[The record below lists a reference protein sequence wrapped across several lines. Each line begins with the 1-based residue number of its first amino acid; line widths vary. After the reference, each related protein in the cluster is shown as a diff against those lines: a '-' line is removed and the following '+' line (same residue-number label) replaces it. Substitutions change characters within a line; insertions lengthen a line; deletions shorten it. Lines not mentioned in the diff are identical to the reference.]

1 MWTSP
6 YEVVDFFS
14 PKKCLLMEVWGG
26 KGGGGG
32 GGRNEP
38 PVQAIP
44 IVRMK

>member
-6 YEVVDFFS
+6 YEVVDFFFS
-14 PKKCLLMEVWGG
+14 KKMSVDGGLG

-32 GGRNEP
+32 WGRNEP
-38 PVQAIP
+38 AVQAIP